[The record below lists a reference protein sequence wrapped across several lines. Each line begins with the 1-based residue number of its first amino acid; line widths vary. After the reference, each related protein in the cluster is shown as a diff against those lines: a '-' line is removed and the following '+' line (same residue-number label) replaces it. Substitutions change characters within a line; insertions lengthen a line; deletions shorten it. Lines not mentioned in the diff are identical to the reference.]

1 MGGIRNLEAELFK
14 ALAHPTRIK
23 ILELLRDG
31 EKCVCEIVPLLCVG
45 QPTASQHLAILKNS
59 NLAKSEKKG
68 VSVFYSVTNKK
79 IFDILDLAREIIV
92 EDFKEK
98 KKMLNL

>member
-1 MGGIRNLEAELFK
+1 MDGIRSIEAGLFK
-14 ALAHPTRIK
+14 ALAHPTRIR

-31 EKCVCEIVPLLCVG
+31 EKCVCGIAPLLCVG

-59 NLAKSEKKG
+59 NLVKSEKRG
-68 VSVFYSVTNKK
+68 LSVFYSVTNKK
-79 IFDILDLAREIIV
+79 IFDILDLAREIII

-98 KKMLNL
+98 KKLLNF